1 MRRNDDLEATIVRKF
16 SAMSPVLDER
26 ARRLWAAAESA
37 AIGYGGDALVSTA
50 TGLARETIRKGRREL
65 AGGVEPSTR
74 IRRAGAGRPWLDQTQ
89 PGLTAALEALVE
101 PVTRGDP
108 MSPLRWT
115 CKSRAK
121 LTAALTTQGWQV
133 SSTTVG
139 RLLNA
144 LGYRLRSVRK
154 SREGTSHPDRNAQ
167 FEHIN
172 VTAAGFLQR
181 QQPVISVDTKKK
193 ELVGDFKNAGR
204 EWQPAGTPEVVRV
217 HDFPSDAV
225 GKAIPYGVYDMA
237 RNEAWV
243 SVGRDHDTPAFAVAS
258 IRQWWTMMGR
268 RAYPQAEALLI
279 TADAGGSNGYRCRAW
294 KTELQRLAD
303 DLRLCIQVSHFP
315 PGTSK
320 WNKIEH
326 RLFCHITENWRGRP
340 LRTFETIVELIG
352 HTTTATGLRVKAKMD
367 KRRYTTGRVV
377 GRAEMRGL
385 ALHPHSFHGDWNYE
399 LRPRRKLTT

>member
-1 MRRNDDLEATIVRKF
+1 
-16 SAMSPVLDER
+16 MSPLLDER
-26 ARRLWAAAESA
+26 ARRLWAAAESV
-37 AIGYGGDALVSTA
+37 AIGYGGDALVSAA
-50 TGLARETIRKGRREL
+50 TGLARETIRNGRREL
-65 AGGVEPSTR
+65 AQGVVSSAR
-74 IRRAGAGRPWLDQTQ
+74 IRRAGAGRPALDQTQ

-101 PVTRGDP
+101 PLTRGDP

-121 LTAALTTQGWQV
+121 LTAVLTTQGWQV

-154 SREGTSHPDRNAQ
+154 SREGTSHPDRNGQ

-172 VTAAGFLQR
+172 ATAATFLQR
-181 QQPVISVDTKKK
+181 GEPVISVDTKKK

-217 HDFPSDAV
+217 HDFPGDAI

-268 RAYPQAEALLI
+268 HAYPTADALYI
-279 TADAGGSNGYRCRAW
+279 TADAGGSNGYARA
-294 KTELQRLAD
+294 
-303 DLRLCIQVSHFP
+303 
-315 PGTSK
+315 G
-320 WNKIEH
+320 
-326 RLFCHITENWRGRP
+326 GRP
-340 LRTFETIVELIG
+340 
-352 HTTTATGLRVKAKMD
+352 
-367 KRRYTTGRVV
+367 
-377 GRAEMRGL
+377 
-385 ALHPHSFHGDWNYE
+385 PCN
-399 LRPRRKLTT
+399 

>member
-1 MRRNDDLEATIVRKF
+1 VRRNDDLEVTIVAKF
-16 SAMSPVLDER
+16 SVMAPVLDER
-26 ARRLWAAAESA
+26 ARRLWAAAESV
-37 AIGYGGDALVSTA
+37 AIGYGGDALVSAA
-50 TGLARETIRKGRREL
+50 TGLARETIRNGRREL
-65 AGGVEPSTR
+65 ARGVEPSVR
-74 IRRAGAGRPWLDQTQ
+74 IRRAGAGRPGLDQTQ

-121 LTAALTTQGWQV
+121 LTAVLTTQGWQV

-172 VTAAGFLQR
+172 ATAAGFLQR
-181 QQPVISVDTKKK
+181 RQPVISVDTKKK

-204 EWQPAGTPEVVRV
+204 EWQPAGTPELVRV
-217 HDFPSDAV
+217 HDFPGDAV

-243 SVGRDHDTPAFAVAS
+243 SVGRDHDTSAFAVAS

-268 RAYPQAEALLI
+268 RAYPQATALLI
-279 TADAGGSNGYRCRAW
+279 TADAGGSNGYRARAW
-294 KTELQRLAD
+294 KTELQRLSD
-303 DLRLCIQVSHFP
+303 DLQLAIHVTHFP

-340 LRTFETIVELIG
+340 LRTFETVVELIG
-352 HTTTATGLRVKAKMD
+352 HTTTAAGLRVKAKLD
-367 KRRYTTGRVV
+367 KRRYATGRVV
-377 GRAEMRGL
+377 TPAEMRDL
-385 ALHPHSFHGDWNYE
+385 ALHPHTFHGDWNYE
-399 LRPRRKLTT
+399 LRPRPR